1 MRLSSRPWV
10 NNRILYL
17 LFVTTIQTEVI
28 FNCHLLLQA
37 EDVLMK
43 SMVSGAFALPAIMEL
58 FANITLTTARLQ
70 EEIHAKM
77 VVYVST
83 VKTNTS
89 VDVSLDLLDHF
100 VK

>member
-10 NNRILYL
+10 NNRIFYL
-17 LFVTTIQTEVI
+17 LFVTTIQTEEI
-28 FNCHLLLQA
+28 FHCHLLFQA

-58 FANITLTTARLQ
+58 FASITLTTARLQ

-77 VVYVST
+77 EVYVST

>member
-1 MRLSSRPWV
+1 MNPRGPTDVSV
-10 NNRILYL
+10 YQVILVIT
-17 LFVTTIQTEVI
+17 VTGKSTNVSLISVRM
-28 FNCHLLLQA
+28 A

-58 FANITLTTARLQ
+58 FASITLTTARLQ

-77 VVYVST
+77 EVYVST

>member
-1 MRLSSRPWV
+1 
-10 NNRILYL
+10 
-17 LFVTTIQTEVI
+17 
-28 FNCHLLLQA
+28 
-37 EDVLMK
+37 MK

-58 FANITLTTARLQ
+58 FASITLTTARLQ

-77 VVYVST
+77 EVYVST